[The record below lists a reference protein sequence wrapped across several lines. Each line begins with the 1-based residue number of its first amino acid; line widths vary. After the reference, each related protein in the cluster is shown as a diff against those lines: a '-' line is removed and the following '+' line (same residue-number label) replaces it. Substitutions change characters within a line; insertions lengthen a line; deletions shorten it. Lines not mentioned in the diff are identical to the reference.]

1 MSDQQQKKN
10 EKKAKMTEG
19 FLKTVDKVGHAVR
32 KVGPYALA
40 ATTMAFLAAYA
51 DNKKNSNKA

>member
-19 FLKTVDKVGHAVR
+19 FLKTVDKVGHAAR

-40 ATTMAFLAAYA
+40 ATMAFLAAYA